1 MLIKF
6 IIKRLIVLCPI
17 LVLISIV
24 SYAVIELPPGNH
36 VQTLIDAYERDGI
49 HVEEDTIK
57 MWKAK
62 YGLDKNLFLQ
72 YLFWIKP
79 IVLDFDFGNS
89 FHYQKPVTEI
99 LSERIPR
106 TIGISILAIA
116 VQWLIGIPI
125 GIYSAIKKNSIQDY
139 IFSFFGFIG
148 LAIPPFMLAIVL
160 VYYIFVTTGWAM
172 TGLYSPE
179 FVNLP
184 WSFSKFL
191 DLMKNISL
199 PIIILSVSGVAI
211 LVRIMRAALLDELQ
225 KNYVVTARSK
235 GLSEYVLLLKYPV
248 RVALNPLISTIGWV
262 LPATV
267 GGEIIVSKVLNLDT
281 TGPILLEAILNED
294 MFLAGGIIFLLSVL
308 TVIGT
313 LLSDIL
319 LAMMD
324 PRIRYE

>member
-1 MLIKF
+1 MLIKY
-6 IIKRLIVLCPI
+6 ILKRILILIPI
-17 LVLISIV
+17 VILISIV
-24 SYAVIELPPGNH
+24 SFVVIELPPGNH

-57 MWKAK
+57 MWKNK
-62 YGLDKNLFLQ
+62 YGLDKNLIYQ
-72 YLFWIKP
+72 YIFWVKP
-79 IVLDFDFGNS
+79 ILLEFDFGNS

-116 VQWLIGIPI
+116 LQWIIGIPI
-125 GIYSAIKKNSIQDY
+125 GIYSGLKKNSIQDY
-139 IFSFFGFIG
+139 LFSFIGFIG
-148 LAIPPFMLAIVL
+148 LAIPPFMLAIVS

-179 FVNLP
+179 FENLQ

-199 PIIILSVSGVAI
+199 PIVILSVSGIAI
-211 LVRIMRAALLDELQ
+211 LVRIMRGAILDELQ

-235 GLSEYVLLLKYPV
+235 GLNEYFLLLKYPV
-248 RVALNPLISTIGWV
+248 RIPLNPLISTIGWV

-294 MFLAGGIIFLLSVL
+294 MFLAGGIIFLLSLL

-319 LAMMD
+319 LALID